1 MTGRRSDDVDRGAN
15 DVVRVEEVVARYAPE
30 LEPKLDARR
39 RLPPYLLGVLAGAY
53 LAALVSWAVLGPEFE
68 PASAAW
74 FIAVPCWLA
83 GLVGG
88 EIAARLLH
96 RGALRDFGRMVE
108 NTPWEVHH
116 AVAERFRQDIAAH
129 RRRTLGEGSEWHR
142 ARDPL
147 KTAFDEANRS
157 AAYWRERLDQDELN
171 ETVRKQLAT
180 AERLSAKF
188 GEALAN
194 LDRRSEVLLSFFN
207 DCEAK
212 LAVLESSRRDYEESK
227 RLAALS
233 DRADELVADAQTTL
247 SLIGRQFV
255 TEAVRV
261 GEALGALERAQLRD
275 SAGDPPLAHIETVAD
290 RIIESS
296 TREQEV
302 LADLAAKLS
311 GGRGA

>member
-1 MTGRRSDDVDRGAN
+1 M
-15 DVVRVEEVVARYAPE
+15 
-30 LEPKLDARR
+30 
-39 RLPPYLLGVLAGAY
+39 
-53 LAALVSWAVLGPEFE
+53 
-68 PASAAW
+68 
-74 FIAVPCWLA
+74 
-83 GLVGG
+83 
-88 EIAARLLH
+88 
-96 RGALRDFGRMVE
+96 
-108 NTPWEVHH
+108 
-116 AVAERFRQDIAAH
+116 
-129 RRRTLGEGSEWHR
+129 
-142 ARDPL
+142 
-147 KTAFDEANRS
+147 
-157 AAYWRERLDQDELN
+157 
-171 ETVRKQLAT
+171 
-180 AERLSAKF
+180 
-188 GEALAN
+188 
-194 LDRRSEVLLSFFN
+194 LLSFFN
-207 DCEAK
+207 DCGAK